1 MPIIVNSSSR
11 ALDLA
16 DSMLNDTFSQ
26 ASHANLSHLV
36 ELFNQQDNL
45 TSANDGADIYDYDYD
60 DSTGHLPLD
69 DLVPNALG
77 YGLTLVLGL
86 TGNILVIVSV
96 ARYRRMHN
104 VTNIFLLS
112 LATADLLLVT
122 TCVPVKFARFFTFT
136 WQYGEVLCKFVHYLQ
151 NVTIICSVLNLTGL
165 SLERYYAILHP
176 MRAKYTCTVTMARRF
191 VVLIWTMSI
200 VMAIPILIGQ
210 VLPGF
215 SGKIANSMSLP
226 AKEFG
231 GVLYH
236 IRPERTV
243 TPLPSPQYGNENRSF
258 LRTSISIYGKRI
270 GALNEDSTRKQVVKM
285 LVFVV
290 FLFAVCWGP
299 IMMNNVLVSFDI
311 LHRLNHGFLKPMRQ
325 LFWLMAYVNSCLNP
339 IVYGFMSKNFR
350 ESFRNT
356 FRLCLLRSSPRDVAR
371 HKALWRC
378 SFQAP
383 SALHVINSV
392 HKHGRDMK
400 CKDYKGKDITASN
413 KCIYR
418 YKSPSV
424 YDRGYLDP
432 HLVAAESRPS
442 MSSQGSTQLTQVK
455 KVDGQGEAVEFD

>member
-210 VLPGF
+210 RQVLVGKKIQGYWCVEEWSPLMAKIYNLYMILVVFVLPLGLMAYAYTCICRRLWQVQYQH
-215 SGKIANSMSLP
+215 STMRASQ
-226 AKEFG
+226 
-231 GVLYH
+231 YH

-383 SALHVINSV
+383 SALHVIN
-392 HKHGRDMK
+392 RFT
-400 CKDYKGKDITASN
+400 YI
-413 KCIYR
+413 CIY
-418 YKSPSV
+418 
-424 YDRGYLDP
+424 
-432 HLVAAESRPS
+432 
-442 MSSQGSTQLTQVK
+442 TC
-455 KVDGQGEAVEFD
+455 